1 MGETECLLRLPGHC
15 LRRPQLEAKVHF
27 VRGTGGRARRN
38 SNLNFW
44 HQYVR
49 GPREH
54 TVYKGKEE
62 EKAERVLTGVQAL
75 LQATT
80 HCIRRGR
87 RREISFPGI
96 SPADKIEKVFPS
108 CPSLLF
114 FSARCQSGSTEPDNA
129 GGDNEWDAVATP
141 THLDGCSSAKVPP
154 LNKAKFFLGG
164 FKRRAQASM

>member
-1 MGETECLLRLPGHC
+1 MGETECLLRFSGHC

-27 VRGTGGRARRN
+27 VRGTGGGARRN

-44 HQYVR
+44 HQYA
-49 GPREH
+49 GRESIR
-54 TVYKGKEE
+54 YKGKEE

-96 SPADKIEKVFPS
+96 STADKIEKVFPS
-108 CPSLLF
+108 CPSLFF
-114 FSARCQSGSTEPDNA
+114 FSGA
-129 GGDNEWDAVATP
+129 
-141 THLDGCSSAKVPP
+141 AKV
-154 LNKAKFFLGG
+154 GH
-164 FKRRAQASM
+164 

>member
-1 MGETECLLRLPGHC
+1 MY
-15 LRRPQLEAKVHF
+15 V
-27 VRGTGGRARRN
+27 GRESIR
-38 SNLNFW
+38 
-44 HQYVR
+44 
-49 GPREH
+49 
-54 TVYKGKEE
+54 YKGKEE

-129 GGDNEWDAVATP
+129 GDDNEWDAVATP
-141 THLDGCSSAKVPP
+141 THLDICSSAKVPP
-154 LNKAKFFLGG
+154 LNKVKFFLGG